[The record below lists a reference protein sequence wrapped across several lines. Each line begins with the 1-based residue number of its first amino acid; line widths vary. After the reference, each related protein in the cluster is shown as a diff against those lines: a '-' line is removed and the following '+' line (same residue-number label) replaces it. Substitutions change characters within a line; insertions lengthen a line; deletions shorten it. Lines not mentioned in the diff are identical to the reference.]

1 MNWIAHSETP
11 FANAQKAVIDVS
23 GLPEQ
28 FRDGQKL
35 RQEYEARQQQKAL
48 NEIMKVGDHN
58 GRLELAQQ
66 HKYAGALVP
75 LIQQQEQD
83 RLMAVQKYNQGEA
96 DIANTNAQAAERN
109 ATASDKTYGVSE
121 KQGAAVATASNAANG
136 DITAFRQLLG
146 GMVST
151 GRLPA
156 RVAQDLNNGFES
168 MTPEVQQN
176 MLKAYGASDADIAK
190 VFKPEYKEVDAGGSV
205 YGYNVNPI
213 TGDASGAQWI
223 VDKTATPD
231 NILDNET
238 LTSNNIRT
246 NTTNRQNNIET
257 NQTSRAN
264 NIETN
269 QTNYAKA
276 ELAAEMQK
284 YGVDINAANAQQQLE
299 FKRQEAE
306 VKNNQAEFKT
316 FGDKVYVV
324 YKSGPN
330 KGMARPA
337 LDANGKQIQGGT
349 KSAAKKK
356 PLTESQT
363 KDSLF
368 GTRMQAADK
377 VINSLEKAGVTRGSV
392 LSRTGSIGGTAA
404 NMLPSVLGGNSPEQ
418 QQYLQAQRD
427 FINAI
432 LRRESGAA
440 IAASEFASAEKQYFP
455 QIGDSPAV
463 IKQKANNRKLVT
475 KKLLASAEAEQ
486 TPTVSG
492 GRGNSSLDISDLLDT
507 SR

>member
-1 MNWIAHSETP
+1 MIQGNNAALLG
-11 FANAQKAVIDVS
+11 ANMVIDPS
-23 GLPEQ
+23 GWSEQ

-223 VDKTATPD
+223 VDKTGTPD

-238 LTSNNIRT
+238 LTNNNIRT
-246 NTTNRQNNIET
+246 NATSRQNNIET

-284 YGVDINAANAQQQLE
+284 YGIDTNAANAQQQLE

-324 YKSGPN
+324 YKSGTN

-337 LDANGKQIQGGT
+337 LDANGKQITNIKQNPAIS
-349 KSAAKKK
+349 KSAH
-356 PLTESQT
+356 EET
-363 KDSLF
+363 KRLNKMD
-368 GTRMQAADK
+368 M
-377 VINSLEKAGVTRGSV
+377 I
-392 LSRTGSIGGTAA
+392 
-404 NMLPSVLGGNSPEQ
+404 LPE
-418 QQYLQAQRD
+418 
-427 FINAI
+427 I
-432 LRRESGAA
+432 
-440 IAASEFASAEKQYFP
+440 
-455 QIGDSPAV
+455 
-463 IKQKANNRKLVT
+463 
-475 KKLLASAEAEQ
+475 KKLLPNATGSKMGSLIDAAAGSVGYTTDGAATTSQLQTLAGQLVALMPRMEGPQSNIDVEMYKEMAGNLSDPTKTVKQRQAALQTIEMLNNKYRAASKSA
-486 TPTVSG
+486 
-492 GRGNSSLDISDLLDT
+492 GNSNASSKSSLDISDLLDT

>member
-1 MNWIAHSETP
+1 MSWTAHSETP
-11 FANAQKAVIDVS
+11 FINAQKAIIDPSDWAV
-23 GLPEQ
+23 E

-35 RQEYEARQQQKAL
+35 RQEYEGRQQQKAL

-75 LIQQQEQD
+75 QLQKYEED
-83 RLMAVQKYNQGEA
+83 RLIAEQTYNQGQA
-96 DIANTNAQAAERN
+96 DIKNTNAQAAERN

-190 VFKPEYKEVDAGGSV
+190 AFKPEYKEVDAGGSV

-246 NTTNRQNNIET
+246 NTTSRQNNIET
-257 NQTSRAN
+257 NQTSRTN

-284 YGVDINAANAQQQLE
+284 YGVDIKAANAQQQLE
-299 FKRQEAE
+299 FKRQESE

-337 LDANGKQIQGGT
+337 LDTNGKQIT
-349 KSAAKKK
+349 NIKPNSTTAK
-356 PLTESQT
+356 TVQE
-363 KDSLF
+363 
-368 GTRMQAADK
+368 
-377 VINSLEKAGVTRGSV
+377 E
-392 LSRTGSIGGTAA
+392 
-404 NMLPSVLGGNSPEQ
+404 
-418 QQYLQAQRD
+418 AQRLD
-427 FINAI
+427 RVDAI
-432 LRRESGAA
+432 LPE
-440 IAASEFASAEKQYFP
+440 I
-455 QIGDSPAV
+455 
-463 IKQKANNRKLVT
+463 
-475 KKLLASAEAEQ
+475 KKLLPNATGSKVGSLVDAAAGSVGYTTDGAATTAQLQTLAGQLVALMPKMSGPQSDKDVDMYKQMAGDLANPAKTVKQRQAALSTIQKLNNKYRAASKSAGSSNTGSE
-486 TPTVSG
+486 
-492 GRGNSSLDISDLLDT
+492 SSLDISDLLDT

>member
-1 MNWIAHSETP
+1 MSWMPVS
-11 FANAQKAVIDVS
+11 NAPMQGVS
-23 GLPEQ
+23 SSLDIQGLSDS

-35 RQEYEARQQQKAL
+35 RQEYEGRQQQKAL

-246 NTTNRQNNIET
+246 NTTSRQNNIET
-257 NQTSRAN
+257 NQTSRTN

-269 QTNYAKA
+269 QTSYAKA

-284 YGVDINAANAQQQLE
+284 YGVDTNAANAQQQLE
-299 FKRQEAE
+299 FKRQESE
-306 VKNNQAEFKT
+306 IKSNQAEFKA

-337 LDANGKQIQGGT
+337 LDTNGKQIT
-349 KSAAKKK
+349 NIKPNSTTAK
-356 PLTESQT
+356 
-363 KDSLF
+363 
-368 GTRMQAADK
+368 
-377 VINSLEKAGVTRGSV
+377 
-392 LSRTGSIGGTAA
+392 TAQ
-404 NMLPSVLGGNSPEQ
+404 EE
-418 QQYLQAQRD
+418 AQRLD
-427 FINAI
+427 RVDAI
-432 LRRESGAA
+432 LPE
-440 IAASEFASAEKQYFP
+440 I
-455 QIGDSPAV
+455 
-463 IKQKANNRKLVT
+463 
-475 KKLLASAEAEQ
+475 KKLLPNATGSKVGSLVDAAAGSVGYTTDGAATTAQLQTLAGQLVALMPKMSGPQSDKDVDMYKQMAGDLANPAKTVKQRQAALQTIQKLNNKYRAASKSAGSSN
-486 TPTVSG
+486 TGSK
-492 GRGNSSLDISDLLDT
+492 SSLDISDLLDT

>member
-1 MNWIAHSETP
+1 MSWMAHNDAP
-11 FANAQKAVIDVS
+11 LRVGAADIS
-23 GLPEQ
+23 GLSDS

-35 RQEYEARQQQKAL
+35 RQEYETRQQQKAL
-48 NEIMKVGDHN
+48 NEISQEGDFN
-58 GRLELAQQ
+58 ARLGKARA

-75 LIQQQEQD
+75 MIQKQEQD

-96 DIANTNAQAAERN
+96 DIVNTNAQAAERN
-109 ATASDKTYGVSE
+109 ATASDKTYGVSA
-121 KQGAAVATASNAANG
+121 KQGAAVATAANASNG

-146 GMVST
+146 GLVST
-151 GRLPA
+151 GRLPTN
-156 RVAQDLNNGFES
+156 VAQDLNNNFEDMS
-168 MTPEVQQN
+168 PEVQQN
-176 MLKAYGASDADIAK
+176 MLRAYGASDADIAK

-238 LTSNNIRT
+238 LTNNNIRT
-246 NTTNRQNNIET
+246 NTTSRQNNIET

-269 QTNYAKA
+269 QTSYAKA

-284 YGVDINAANAQQQLE
+284 YGVDTNAANAQQQLE

-306 VKNNQAEFKT
+306 IKSNQAEFKT

-324 YKSGPN
+324 YKSGPD

-337 LDANGKQIQGGT
+337 LDTNGKQITNIKQSSTT
-349 KSAAKKK
+349 KNK

-368 GTRMQAADK
+368 GT
-377 VINSLEKAGVTRGSV
+377 G
-392 LSRTGSIGGTAA
+392 
-404 NMLPSVLGGNSPEQ
+404 
-418 QQYLQAQRD
+418 
-427 FINAI
+427 
-432 LRRESGAA
+432 
-440 IAASEFASAEKQYFP
+440 
-455 QIGDSPAV
+455 
-463 IKQKANNRKLVT
+463 
-475 KKLLASAEAEQ
+475 
-486 TPTVSG
+486 
-492 GRGNSSLDISDLLDT
+492 
-507 SR
+507 